1 MQAEERCEIGRS
13 GSAECLFEALHLIKV
28 DTVSIIVQLP
38 GTEGPGAGITSF
50 AVQWALVPVCPPDGA
65 RGALLKAPSFSE
77 RLFEAESIVFWFS
90 SLISQI

>member
-1 MQAEERCEIGRS
+1 MQAEERCEIGRL

-28 DTVSIIVQLP
+28 DTISIIVQLP
-38 GTEGPGAGITSF
+38 GIEGAGAGIASF

-65 RGALLKAPSFSE
+65 RGALLKVRSFSK
-77 RLFEAESIVFWFS
+77 RLFAAESIVFWFS